1 MLDHS
6 NIFTKKEE
14 IANAVTHGIG
24 SLLSIAALVLLI
36 VYATQIGTP
45 LHIVSVSIFGAT
57 MLLLYVCSTL
67 VHSFPKGKAKNL
79 FEILDHSSIY
89 LFIAGTYTPFLF
101 HVLEGTMSWTLF
113 GIIWGLAITGIV
125 FKIFFVRRFRV
136 LSTLLYILMGW
147 IIVIAWA
154 PLSAVVP
161 TGGLVLLIIG
171 GIFYTTGAFF
181 YLWGRF
187 PYHHAIWH
195 LFVIAGSAAHF
206 FAILFYVI
214 PL

>member
-1 MLDHS
+1 M
-6 NIFTKKEE
+6 FTKKEE

-36 VYATQIGTP
+36 VYATHIGTP

-89 LFIAGTYTPFLF
+89 LFIAGTYTPVLF
-101 HVLEGTMSWTLF
+101 HALDGALSWALF

-125 FKIFFVRRFRV
+125 FKALFVKRFRV
-136 LSTLLYILMGW
+136 LSTLIYIVMGW
-147 IIVIAWA
+147 IIVIAWG
-154 PLSAVVP
+154 PLAAVVP
-161 TGGLVLLIIG
+161 TGGLVLLLIG
-171 GIFYTTGAFF
+171 GVFYTTGAFF

-195 LFVIAGSAAHF
+195 IFVIAGSAAHF

>member
-6 NIFTKKEE
+6 HIFTKKEE

-36 VYATQIGTP
+36 VYATHIGTP

-67 VHSFPKGKAKNL
+67 VHSLPKGKAKNL

-89 LFIAGTYTPFLF
+89 LFIAGTYTPILL
-101 HVLEGTMSWTLF
+101 HALEGAISWALF

-125 FKIFFVRRFRV
+125 FKVFFVKSFRV
-136 LSTLLYILMGW
+136 LSTLLYIVMGW
-147 IIVIAWA
+147 IIVIAWR
-154 PLSAVVP
+154 PLAAVVP
-161 TGGLVLLIIG
+161 TEGLVLLIIG
-171 GIFYTTGAFF
+171 GVFYTTGAFL
-181 YLWGRF
+181 YLWARF